1 MTKISKLKEMTRL
14 QYKKSNDIV
23 KTLHD
28 VQYVPSLEHN
38 LLSVGQLMVNEY
50 FILFDEM
57 KVWSSQHQ
65 RLTIARAN
73 MYGSKI

>member
-1 MTKISKLKEMTRL
+1 MTRL

-38 LLSVGQLMVNEY
+38 LLSVGQLMVNGY